1 MSDKYRKCVKCGASA
16 FKDPTLTF
24 HSFPRAGKASS
35 CSRLRIWA
43 EYCFANVT
51 EKELKGLHGSHKLL
65 CSKHFHRSAYT
76 DDTMKK
82 LNRDA
87 VPNVSSSPV
96 ETSQQHFVSEELSVP
111 LQPTIPNVPILSQ
124 PPDTP
129 HKYLS
134 QVNPSVPSQLSVLDE
149 PILVLPDPSQQTII
163 LKSPSVSKSIHPEN
177 QLGKQQL
184 KKCKKY
190 LNKIYR
196 LKMALKKKKNVKG
209 NRKCFLE
216 ALTKTEYFEKFN
228 QYLNPAFG
236 VLLQSQMTNS
246 RRKLQGRR
254 WTLNEKI
261 LALAIYKKSSA
272 CYKLLRRMMCLPNPG
287 TLKCLLNRV
296 YLPCGVNKKVMASL
310 KEISQGE
317 EKKDNLWVLLFDE
330 MSIRKNLIYNPKTD
344 AIEGYQDHG
353 SQGRNQQMAS
363 HALVF
368 MLVGLRKRWKQPI
381 AHFFSGDSVTADRLQ
396 AIIKEVLA
404 ECFSHNLVVVAT
416 VCDMDGVNMR
426 ALNALGSTVD
436 RPFFIYNE
444 NEIVT
449 IMDPPHLLKCF
460 RNNFLKHNIKCPDN
474 FATNA
479 VSGIAKWE
487 HIKEFF
493 KNDNNN
499 PNFVFAPALTDQH
512 IHPNGKQKMK
522 VKLAAQVLSHS
533 VAAGI
538 FAKVARNEISPEAVV
553 TATLISKMDNIFDS
567 LNADTPDLK
576 RGKRYFTN
584 ITKKSEHLQLF
595 HDMKTLFQNICFIGV
610 RCAPPSVN
618 GWIRTIRAVERL
630 WHNLQKLNI
639 NALATRRLNQ
649 DPLEN
654 LFGCIRGHCGSN
666 PNPNV
671 PQFIAGLKTSI
682 G

>member
-1 MSDKYRKCVKCGASA
+1 
-16 FKDPTLTF
+16 
-24 HSFPRAGKASS
+24 
-35 CSRLRIWA
+35 
-43 EYCFANVT
+43 
-51 EKELKGLHGSHKLL
+51 
-65 CSKHFHRSAYT
+65 
-76 DDTMKK
+76 
-82 LNRDA
+82 
-87 VPNVSSSPV
+87 
-96 ETSQQHFVSEELSVP
+96 
-111 LQPTIPNVPILSQ
+111 
-124 PPDTP
+124 
-129 HKYLS
+129 
-134 QVNPSVPSQLSVLDE
+134 
-149 PILVLPDPSQQTII
+149 
-163 LKSPSVSKSIHPEN
+163 
-177 QLGKQQL
+177 
-184 KKCKKY
+184 
-190 LNKIYR
+190 
-196 LKMALKKKKNVKG
+196 
-209 NRKCFLE
+209 
-216 ALTKTEYFEKFN
+216 
-228 QYLNPAFG
+228 
-236 VLLQSQMTNS
+236 
-246 RRKLQGRR
+246 
-254 WTLNEKI
+254 
-261 LALAIYKKSSA
+261 
-272 CYKLLRRMMCLPNPG
+272 
-287 TLKCLLNRV
+287 
-296 YLPCGVNKKVMASL
+296 
-310 KEISQGE
+310 
-317 EKKDNLWVLLFDE
+317 
-330 MSIRKNLIYNPKTD
+330 
-344 AIEGYQDHG
+344 
-353 SQGRNQQMAS
+353 
-363 HALVF
+363 
-368 MLVGLRKRWKQPI
+368 
-381 AHFFSGDSVTADRLQ
+381 
-396 AIIKEVLA
+396 
-404 ECFSHNLVVVAT
+404 
-416 VCDMDGVNMR
+416 MDGVNMR

-460 RNNFLKHNIKCPDN
+460 RNNFLKHNIKCTDN

-487 HIKEFF
+487 HVKEFF

-595 HDMKTLFQNICFIGV
+595 HDMKTLFQNIYFIGV

-630 WHNLQKLNI
+630 WHNLQKFNI

-682 G
+682 VNNLKYKSSLKNCEADANSLLTNMTTFLKTNTYTLSTNSNTLSTSNNIPDDNTIVPDAESDEMQACAYVCGFIFKKLKNNTCEFCKNIMITKNVGPILHFTFTTFKEYNDNKESLNYMNIAFVECVETSATIINEYLVNHSHTSKLKRVSK